1 MRTYELVAMSIAA
14 GAVFVPLITW
24 AVLWLFRRDRIF
36 TALPAGEVPAEVDGA
51 PSTRVGPG
59 TEYSGEVPLRT
70 SPPAGVS
77 PGLAG
82 VVLDGYADGRDI
94 AAMVLDLA
102 RRGWFQL
109 GAASAGAHARDWR
122 ITRVDK
128 PLDATLDLNEVY
140 LITNIAAPGGTTSMS
155 ELRAKGDNR
164 LGLVQLDLAREVVA
178 RGWYPAPPDQPS
190 DVPMAVLGLGGL
202 LGIVVA
208 LVDVTSVS
216 VCAGAVVVACTYLTS
231 LIVRGTTP
239 RTALGTAV
247 RVQVLGFRR
256 YLLDAHSHQF
266 SYLEAAGTF
275 REYLPWAV
283 VFGLEQQWATTF
295 AELDVVAEA
304 AELHLAQDLRWFAG
318 IRGPADALTPT
329 SGPALGES
337 TPRRLAIATI
347 LEAARSSILEHPT
360 PRTQVP
366 ALIQSAPVTTGAAED
381 EQRVER
387 FAPPPERRSLLARTS
402 EFVSR
407 VAHTVRPAA
416 PVVPSPVPPMPDLPA
431 LAEPVGPASPA
442 TPVRVGA
449 VPPSEPV
456 AGAEPVAAP
465 APELVAVAPAPVVVA
480 PSPVAVALTP
490 EPVAAVAPPEPVVE
504 ALPAVRQWVPR
515 PSERPAPLAA
525 RPRAAMPASALQVA
539 PAAPVTP
546 RRPPRVDAAP
556 PEQPAVR
563 PPDPTP
569 GDDQNPWTGWLHE
582 LDLAMSGDFD
592 AEGPDATEGGTVI
605 SGPQRFDVL
614 LAMPLWPDVPRGEER
629 PDLRAG

>member
-14 GAVFVPLITW
+14 GAVFVPLVTW
-24 AVLWLFRRDRIF
+24 VVLWLFRRDRIF

-51 PSTRVGPG
+51 PSVRVGPG
-59 TEYSGEVPLRT
+59 TEYSGEMPVRT

-102 RRGWFQL
+102 RRGWLEL
-109 GAASAGAHARDWR
+109 GAAPAGAHARDWR
-122 ITRVDK
+122 ITRVDQ
-128 PLDATLDLNEVY
+128 PVDATLDLNEVY

-202 LGIVVA
+202 FGIVVA
-208 LVDVTSVS
+208 LVDVTPVS
-216 VCAGAVVVACTYLTS
+216 LCAGAVVVACAYLTS

-256 YLLDAHSHQF
+256 YLQEAHSHQF

-318 IRGPADALTPT
+318 IRGPADAVTPT
-329 SGPALGES
+329 VGPALGES

-347 LEAARSSILEHPT
+347 LEAARTSILEHPM
-360 PRTQVP
+360 PRTEVP
-366 ALIQSAPVTTGAAED
+366 AVIQSAPVATGTLED
-381 EQRVER
+381 EHRVER
-387 FAPPPERRSLLARTS
+387 FAPPPERRRLLTKAS
-402 EFVSR
+402 ELVSR
-407 VAHTVRPAA
+407 VVRSVRPAA
-416 PVVPSPVPPMPDLPA
+416 PVAPSPVPPMPELPA
-431 LAEPVGPASPA
+431 PAESVAPASPV

-449 VPPSEPV
+449 APPVEPATV
-456 AGAEPVAAP
+456 AEPVAPPTPAVVAR
-465 APELVAVAPAPVVVA
+465 APEPVTTAP
-480 PSPVAVALTP
+480 TP
-490 EPVAAVAPPEPVVE
+490 EPVAEP
-504 ALPAVRQWVPR
+504 LPAVRQWVPR

-525 RPRAAMPASALQVA
+525 RPRAAMPASARQAA

-546 RRPPRVDAAP
+546 RRPPRVEATPGKPAVVRHEAAP
-556 PEQPAVR
+556 
-563 PPDPTP
+563 
-569 GDDQNPWTGWLHE
+569 GDERNPWSDWINE
-582 LDLAMSGDFD
+582 FDLAMSGDFD
-592 AEGPDATEGGTVI
+592 ADGPDATEGGTVI

-614 LAMPLWPDVPRGEER
+614 LAMPLWPDVPRGDDR